1 MKADSPQVA
10 FRLERGSTGFRH
22 SRDSPLPETDP
33 RACRT
38 VWYAAAR
45 AACGQVGTFAEQ
57 QYPQN
62 FHSATIN
69 DRDGVHV
76 ALFHAQYP
84 LIAFVDDL
92 RYWYADGFQ
101 DPPAWA
107 ASLNDCGF
115 TVLSAS
121 LLMAPLAEADTAAL
135 STAEWSQIKHWKP
148 QTLGATLFNSWD

>member
-1 MKADSPQVA
+1 M
-10 FRLERGSTGFRH
+10 
-22 SRDSPLPETDP
+22 
-33 RACRT
+33 
-38 VWYAAAR
+38 
-45 AACGQVGTFAEQ
+45 
-57 QYPQN
+57 
-62 FHSATIN
+62 
-69 DRDGVHV
+69 HV

-107 ASLNDCGF
+107 DSLNDFGF

-121 LLMAPLAEADTAAL
+121 LLMSPLAEADTAAL

-148 QTLGATLFNSWD
+148 RTLGATLFNSWD

>member
-1 MKADSPQVA
+1 MKVDSPQTA

-22 SRDSPLPETDP
+22 FRDAPLPETDP
-33 RACRT
+33 RWCRT
-38 VWYAAAR
+38 AWYAAAR
-45 AACGQVGTFAEQ
+45 AARGRVGTFAEQ

-69 DRDGVHV
+69 DRDGVHN

-84 LIAFVDDL
+84 LIAFVEDL
-92 RYWYADGFQ
+92 LYGYTNGFQ

-107 ASLNDCGF
+107 GSLNVFGF

-121 LLMAPLAEADTAAL
+121 LLMSPLEEADTAAL
-135 STAEWSQIKHWKP
+135 SAEEWRRIKVWRPKS
-148 QTLGATLFNSWD
+148 LGATLFNCWD